1 MDKKELLEILKYY
14 VVNADCELNF
24 DGIRGDELDFIQG
37 FDFKQDD
44 DENYLDLGEIFAK
57 EEYNKIKKCYDRA
70 KEALDDLRNVI
81 DDLLEEQ
88 E

>member
-1 MDKKELLEILKYY
+1 MEKNELLEVLKDD
-14 VVNADCELNF
+14 VDNADCEL
-24 DGIRGDELDFIQG
+24 G
-37 FDFKQDD
+37 FDLIQDD
-44 DENYLDLGEIFAK
+44 DGNFVDVEDILSE